1 MTRDQQ
7 FPAFCEAVRKLIEET
22 AAAKGYHQ
30 SGLAG
35 PNPLY
40 TFVSETVGGPGHA
53 LGEMIFKIRRYAACR
68 DREDLVKIAAWAC
81 LVWCFDR
88 PDERQQQPG
97 ASKGNNA

>member
-35 PNPLY
+35 
-40 TFVSETVGGPGHA
+40 
-53 LGEMIFKIRRYAACR
+53 IR
-68 DREDLVKIAAWAC
+68 
-81 LVWCFDR
+81 
-88 PDERQQQPG
+88 
-97 ASKGNNA
+97 